1 MVNGAGPEPKNCLA
15 CAAMNTPQSPGPSAL
30 SFTACVMAALP
41 PLFWS
46 GNFLIARIMHDQI
59 PPIQMSLW
67 RWTLA
72 LIILAPF
79 GLRHLRTHAPRL
91 RQELP
96 FLIML
101 GGIGITAFNCFIYA
115 ALHHTTVVNAALINT
130 LMPVFT
136 FVLAA
141 GILRETLS
149 RRQAAGIALAVAG
162 AAGIILRGG
171 TGEFSLATLNRG
183 DLLVVGGVIFWA
195 LYTVLIRWRR
205 TGLPLNLFLTVTI
218 FFGVVIHLPFVAW
231 EVATVGGFTPTA
243 QSLGAIVYFAL
254 FPSVAAYILWN
265 RAVALLGPGRTGMF
279 MYLMPAFSA
288 ALGVG
293 FLDEAFRLYHA
304 VGIALIFAGITLV
317 TRRPKAAT

>member
-1 MVNGAGPEPKNCLA
+1 
-15 CAAMNTPQSPGPSAL
+15 
-30 SFTACVMAALP
+30 MAALP

-72 LIILAPF
+72 LLILAPF
-79 GLRHLRTHAPRL
+79 GLKHIRTHLPRL
-91 RQELP
+91 RTELP
-96 FLIML
+96 FLIAL

-115 ALHHTTVVNAALINT
+115 ALHYTTVVNAALINT
-130 LMPVFT
+130 LMPVVT
-136 FVLAA
+136 FMLAA
-141 GILRETLS
+141 LILRETLH
-149 RRQAAGIALAVAG
+149 RVQVLGIALALLG

-171 TGEFSLATLNRG
+171 MGGFSLSDLNRG
-183 DLLVVGGVIFWA
+183 DFLVVGGVMFWA

-205 TGLPLNLFLTVTI
+205 TQLPLNLFLTVTI
-218 FFGVVIHLPFVAW
+218 FFGVLIHLPFVAV
-231 EVATVGGFTPTA
+231 EAMTVGGFTPTMG
-243 QSLGAIVYFAL
+243 SMGAIVYFAL
-254 FPSVAAYILWN
+254 FPSLAAYVLWN
-265 RAVALLGPGRTGMF
+265 RAVAALGPGRTGMF

-293 FLDEAFRLYHA
+293 FLNEAFRLYHA

-317 TRRPKAAT
+317 TRRPKAKA